1 MKMKD
6 WKKCMCL
13 MGISLFMA
21 SNLCASQIGNVEG
34 SNTPVKKTRSTTF
47 IVEKVHGNLQEQV

>member
-47 IVEKVHGNLQEQV
+47 ISGPGYL

>member
-1 MKMKD
+1 
-6 WKKCMCL
+6 MCL

-34 SNTPVKKTRSTTF
+34 SNTPVKKLGVLLLL
-47 IVEKVHGNLQEQV
+47 VEKVHGNLQEQV

>member
-34 SNTPVKKTRSTTF
+34 SNTPVK
-47 IVEKVHGNLQEQV
+47 